1 MATHDLDTYTPG
13 RATLTVRL
21 RQSWGSQRLRR
32 RARIILGT
40 LIVLAGAILML
51 TPLAWMLSTSFKDEG
66 DVFLIPVR
74 WIPQRIR
81 WSNYPEALTFVP
93 YWRYFRNSVE
103 VTGLAVVGTVVSSSL
118 VAFAFARLRGPG
130 KNLLFIILLST
141 LMLPGEVTLV
151 PIYLFFRKL
160 GWLDTYLP
168 LVVPS
173 WFGGNA
179 FYIFLLRQFFLT
191 LPTELDDAA
200 KIDGASLFHI
210 YARIVMPLSKPA
222 LATVAIFA
230 FFAHWN
236 SFLLPLIYLN
246 TSEKYTLPVGLRLYL
261 STLSNAHWN
270 YLMAATLVA
279 ILPPL
284 ALFFVSQR
292 FFIEGAVLSGVK
304 G

>member
-1 MATHDLDTYTPG
+1 MATHDLDTFSAA
-13 RATLTVRL
+13 REALL
-21 RQSWGSQRLRR
+21 RQTWGSQRTQQRV
-32 RARIILGT
+32 RIILST
-40 LIVLAGAILML
+40 LVITIGALLML
-51 TPLAWMLSTSFKDEG
+51 TPFAWLVSTSLKPEG
-66 DVFLIPVR
+66 DVFLVPIEWFPR
-74 WIPQRIR
+74 EIR

-93 YWRYFRNSVE
+93 YARYFLNSVE
-103 VTGLAVVGTVVSSSL
+103 VAGLAVLGTVLSASL

-151 PIYLFFRKL
+151 PIYLLFRNL

-168 LVVPS
+168 LIVPS
-173 WFGGNA
+173 WFGGSA

-200 KIDGASLFHI
+200 KIDGASLLHI

-222 LATVAIFA
+222 LATVAIFS
-230 FFAHWN
+230 FFTHWN

-261 STLSNAHWN
+261 STLSNSHWN

-284 ALFFVSQR
+284 ALFFISQR

>member
-1 MATHDLDTYTPG
+1 MATHDLDRFSAAREG
-13 RATLTVRL
+13 LVL
-21 RQSWGSQRLRR
+21 RFRHVWRSQRTQQ
-32 RARIILGT
+32 RARIILST
-40 LIVLAGAILML
+40 LVILLGALLML
-51 TPLAWMLSTSFKDEG
+51 TPFAWLVSTSLKPEG
-66 DVFLIPVR
+66 DVFLVPIQWIPREVR
-74 WIPQRIR
+74 WI
-81 WSNYPEALTFVP
+81 NYIEALTFVP
-93 YWRYFRNSVE
+93 YGRYFLNSVE
-103 VTGLAVVGTVVSSSL
+103 VSGLSVLGTVLSASL
-118 VAFAFARLRGPG
+118 VAFAFARLRAPG

-141 LMLPGEVTLV
+141 LMLPSEVTLV
-151 PIYLFFRKL
+151 PIYLLFRNL

-168 LVVPS
+168 LIVPS
-173 WFGGNA
+173 WFGGSA

-191 LPTELDDAA
+191 LPTELVDAA

-222 LATVAIFA
+222 LATVAIFS
-230 FFAHWN
+230 FFTHWN

-246 TSEKYTLPVGLRLYL
+246 TAEKYTLPVGLRLYL
-261 STLSNAHWN
+261 STLSNSHWN

-284 ALFFVSQR
+284 VLFFISQR

>member
-1 MATHDLDTYTPG
+1 MAAHDLDTFSG
-13 RATLTVRL
+13 AHAGSVSRL
-21 RQSWGSQRLRR
+21 RRAWGSKRVQR
-32 RARIILGT
+32 RARIT
-40 LIVLAGAILML
+40 LSMLVILAGALLML
-51 TPLAWMLSTSFKDEG
+51 TPFVWLVSTSLKPEG
-66 DVFLIPVR
+66 DVFLVPIQWIPREVR
-74 WIPQRIR
+74 WI
-81 WSNYPEALTFVP
+81 NYIEALTFVP
-93 YWRYFRNSVE
+93 YGRYFLNSVE
-103 VTGLAVVGTVVSSSL
+103 VAGLAVLGTVLSASL

-130 KNLLFIILLST
+130 KNVLFIILLST

-151 PIYLFFRKL
+151 PIYLLFRNL

-168 LVVPS
+168 LIVPS
-173 WFGGNA
+173 WFGGSA

-200 KIDGASLFHI
+200 KIDGASLLHI

-222 LATVAIFA
+222 LATVAIFS
-230 FFAHWN
+230 FFTHWN

-261 STLSNAHWN
+261 STLSNSHWN

-284 ALFFVSQR
+284 VLFFISQR
-292 FFIEGAVLSGVK
+292 FFIEGAVLTGVK

>member
-1 MATHDLDTYTPG
+1 MATHDLDTFS
-13 RATLTVRL
+13 RAHEGLIVRFRRAWGGLRAQRRL
-21 RQSWGSQRLRR
+21 R
-32 RARIILGT
+32 
-40 LIVLAGAILML
+40 IVLSTLVILVGALLML
-51 TPLAWMLSTSFKDEG
+51 TPFAWLVSTSFKDEG
-66 DVFLIPVR
+66 DVFLVPVQ
-74 WIPQRIR
+74 WIPKHVR
-81 WSNYPEALTFVP
+81 WSNYIEALTFVP
-93 YWRYFRNSVE
+93 YGRYFLNSVE
-103 VTGLAVVGTVVSSSL
+103 VTGLAVLGTVLSASL

-151 PIYLFFRKL
+151 PVYLFFRKL

-168 LVVPS
+168 LIVPS
-173 WFGGNA
+173 WFGGSA

-210 YARIVMPLSKPA
+210 YAKIVMPLSKPA

-230 FFAHWN
+230 FFTHWN
-236 SFLLPLIYLN
+236 SFLMPLIYLN

-261 STLSNAHWN
+261 STLSNSHWN

-284 ALFFVSQR
+284 VLFFISQR
-292 FFIEGAVLSGVK
+292 FFIEGAVLTGVK

>member
-1 MATHDLDTYTPG
+1 MAAHDLDTFSG
-13 RATLTVRL
+13 ARAGSVSRL
-21 RQSWGSQRLRR
+21 RRAWGSKRVQR
-32 RARIILGT
+32 RARIT
-40 LIVLAGAILML
+40 LSMLVILAGALLML
-51 TPLAWMLSTSFKDEG
+51 TPFVWLVSTSLKPEG
-66 DVFLIPVR
+66 DVFLVPIQWIPREVR
-74 WIPQRIR
+74 WI
-81 WSNYPEALTFVP
+81 NYIEALTFVP
-93 YWRYFRNSVE
+93 YGRYFLNSVE
-103 VTGLAVVGTVVSSSL
+103 VAGLAVLGTVLSASL

-130 KNLLFIILLST
+130 KNVLFIILLST

-151 PIYLFFRKL
+151 PIYLLFRNL

-168 LVVPS
+168 LIVPS
-173 WFGGNA
+173 WFGGSA

-200 KIDGASLFHI
+200 KIDGASLLHI

-222 LATVAIFA
+222 LATVAIFS
-230 FFAHWN
+230 FFTHWN

-261 STLSNAHWN
+261 STLSNSHWN

-284 ALFFVSQR
+284 VLFFISQR
-292 FFIEGAVLSGVK
+292 FFIEGAVLTGVK